1 MAKLVGV
8 QIRRAQ
14 LAIYDDFMRRAP
26 VPGLTPGQLAIL
38 VLIEQNA
45 KLTQQRL
52 CDGIGVDKS
61 TLVVRLHRLVER
73 GLIRRVRSS
82 TDRRENT
89 LELTTRG
96 KAQLKSMME
105 FVAEHER
112 HMTARLSDTE
122 REQLLRL
129 LAKLR

>member
-1 MAKLVGV
+1 MSKLVGV
-8 QIRRAQ
+8 QIRLAQ
-14 LAIYDDFMRRAP
+14 LAIYDDFMQRAP

-52 CDGIGVDKS
+52 CEGIGVDKS

-89 LELTTRG
+89 LELTARG
-96 KAQLKSMME
+96 KNQLKTMLD
-105 FVAEHER
+105 FVTEHER
-112 HMTARLSDTE
+112 HMTAQLSDTE
-122 REQLLRL
+122 REQLMRL
-129 LAKLR
+129 LGKIR

>member
-1 MAKLVGV
+1 MSKLVGV
-8 QIRRAQ
+8 QIRLAQ
-14 LAIYDDFMRRAP
+14 LAIYGDFMQRAP

-52 CDGIGVDKS
+52 CEGIGVDKS

-96 KAQLKSMME
+96 KNQLRSMLD
-105 FVAEHER
+105 FVTEHER
-112 HMTARLSDTE
+112 TMTAQLSDTE
-122 REQLLRL
+122 REQLMKL
-129 LAKLR
+129 LAKIR